1 MPDVHPVN
9 SIHSVKRTPS
19 EVGRQ
24 VPGNAVT
31 SECVCHILANP
42 VIFHRKEFW
51 FLFADFVVSWNKN
64 GQMLP
69 ELTMR
74 VVRTTDPKALM
85 KFAWLFGIKGMLS
98 VERFKRR
105 AKKGIYFPPFLYL
118 SIINSCN
125 LRCQGCWVDVE
136 SPRESIDIKRLNRL
150 INDAKTHGN
159 SFFGLLGGEPF
170 MHPQLL
176 DVLAH
181 HQDAYFQI
189 FTNGQLITDKVAA
202 RLRELGNATPLISIE
217 GREVVSDQRRGKKD
231 VFNRTL
237 KGLDTAIRHKLLT
250 GVATSVC
257 KSNIRDLL
265 TESWLDELIDRGVH
279 YVWFH
284 SYRPVGPMMHEDLG
298 LTREELV
305 ETRQFITE
313 MRTKKPIA
321 IVDAYYDHNG
331 NALCPMATGISHH
344 VNPKGGIEPCP
355 IIQFAS
361 ESIDDERGIY
371 NTLTQSKFLKDFRE
385 ATARETRGCVMLERP
400 DLVEELIERHDAKDV
415 TIRQTALKELQ
426 AMKPRHSQWLP
437 GDEIP
442 EKHWMYRWAKRFFYT
457 DFGVYQNIRNMKPLH
472 EQNGHSNESQQ
483 DSSTRAVVE
492 KD

>member
-1 MPDVHPVN
+1 MY
-9 SIHSVKRTPS
+9 
-19 EVGRQ
+19 
-24 VPGNAVT
+24 
-31 SECVCHILANP
+31 HILAHP

-181 HQDAYFQI
+181 QQDAYFQI

>member
-1 MPDVHPVN
+1 
-9 SIHSVKRTPS
+9 
-19 EVGRQ
+19 
-24 VPGNAVT
+24 
-31 SECVCHILANP
+31 
-42 VIFHRKEFW
+42 
-51 FLFADFVVSWNKN
+51 
-64 GQMLP
+64 MLP

-74 VVRTTDPKALM
+74 VVRTTDPRALM

-98 VERFKRR
+98 VEKFKRR
-105 AKKGIYFPPFLYL
+105 AKKGVFFPPFLYL

-136 SPRESIDIKRLNRL
+136 SPRESIDINRLNRL
-150 INDAKTHGN
+150 IDDAKEHGN

-181 HQDAYFQI
+181 QQDAYFQI

-298 LTREELV
+298 LTRDELV

-313 MRTKKPIA
+313 MRAKKPIA
-321 IVDAYYDHNG
+321 IVDAYYDHEG

-371 NTLTQSKFLKDFRE
+371 TTLTQSKFLKDFRE

-415 TIRQTALKELQ
+415 TIRQTALQELQ

-472 EQNGHSNESQQ
+472 EQNGHSSETQQ
-483 DSSTRAVVE
+483 DSSTQAVVE
-492 KD
+492 KE